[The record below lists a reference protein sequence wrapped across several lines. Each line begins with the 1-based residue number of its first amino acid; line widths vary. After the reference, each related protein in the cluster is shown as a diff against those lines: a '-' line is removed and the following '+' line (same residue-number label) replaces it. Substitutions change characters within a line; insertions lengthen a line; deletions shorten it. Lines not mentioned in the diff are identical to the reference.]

1 MSINSFDI
9 LYKFNYACKMKN
21 EFIRKNNEKY
31 RNMKMNMNLDM
42 NMKDGMNLDMNMNN
56 DSMSYMFL
64 WL

>member
-31 RNMKMNMNLDM
+31 RNMKMNMKNNMKGDM
-42 NMKDGMNLDMNMNN
+42 NINN